1 MWGSGGSRG
10 LGRFGRVR
18 GDREVGRCANVEEMG
33 GIGGF
38 GAEIVKM
45 EFKF

>member
-1 MWGSGGSRG
+1 MWGSGGRRG
-10 LGRFGRVR
+10 LGRFARVR
-18 GDREVGRCANVEEMG
+18 GVVEMGRCANVEEMG
-33 GIGGF
+33 GIGGS